1 MATYKKRGYK
11 PGNKK
16 EENQSDESAYE
27 TAGVLNTLDETAS
40 KSEQWIEKNSKPLL
54 ITLISLVVVF
64 LGYLGYNKFIEEPK
78 ELEAADELAF
88 PRKYFDEAA
97 VAGSGIDSLLNL
109 GLEGADG
116 KYGFVDIAESYSGT
130 NAGNLAN
137 YYAGVSYLQLK
148 QYDKAIEFLSKF
160 DSDDEMLG
168 PISLGA
174 IGDAFSDINQ
184 PKDALEYYE
193 KAANKKDNEFTTP
206 LYLFKA
212 GQTALNLKEFGKAE
226 GFFTKI
232 KENYSKSDQGRD
244 IEKFI
249 NAAKYAE

>member
-40 KSEQWIEKNSKPLL
+40 KSEQWIEKNSKPLM

-97 VAGSGIDSLLNL
+97 VAGSGVDSLLNL

-160 DSDDEMLG
+160 NSDDEMLG

-212 GQTALNLKEFGKAE
+212 GQTAMNLKEFGKAE
-226 GFFTKI
+226 EFFIKI

>member
-64 LGYLGYNKFIEEPK
+64 LGYLGYNKFLEEPK

-212 GQTALNLKEFGKAE
+212 GQTAMNLKEFGKAE

>member
-16 EENQSDESAYE
+16 EENQTDESAYE

-54 ITLISLVVVF
+54 ITLISLVVIF

-78 ELEAADELAF
+78 EAEAADELAF

-97 VAGSGIDSLLNL
+97 VAGSGVDSLLNL

-116 KYGFVDIAESYSGT
+116 KYGFVYIAESYSGT

-160 DSDDEMLG
+160 KSDDEMLG

-212 GQTALNLKEFGKAE
+212 GQTAMNLKEFKKAE
-226 GFFTKI
+226 DFFTKI

>member
-64 LGYLGYNKFIEEPK
+64 FGYLGYNKFIEEPK

-88 PRKYFDEAA
+88 PRKYFDDAA
-97 VAGSGIDSLLNL
+97 VAGSGVDSLLNL

-160 DSDDEMLG
+160 ESDDEMLG

-212 GQTALNLKEFGKAE
+212 GEIAMNLKEFKKAE
-226 GFFTKI
+226 SFFTQI
-232 KENYSKSDQGRD
+232 KENYLKSDQGRD
-244 IEKFI
+244 IEKYI
-249 NAAKYAE
+249 NAAQYAE